1 MEHGDFSSHTRCHP
15 TPINIHAVT
24 KIRHSK
30 ASFPTHAGTNA
41 GEDPIIRSHPKLRLI
56 ILTKSSFHHTTK
68 STTEHSH
75 FVNLYLVSHVRHERT
90 ELVDNPVV
98 DGRRHRL
105 KNQVSQSWELAMVT
119 FQRWQCFMTWRDVV
133 YWDWHRSPRSKVH
146 VSGSWLVWGVM
157 PNTPMRYLKYCYS
170 KIDIIGRDQQ

>member
-105 KNQVSQSWELAMVT
+105 SLTSLKVITKVIEMKSPTCTKLRGSRHDQKWKPSLERT
-119 FQRWQCFMTWRDVV
+119 
-133 YWDWHRSPRSKVH
+133 RSPRV
-146 VSGSWLVWGVM
+146 GS
-157 PNTPMRYLKYCYS
+157 
-170 KIDIIGRDQQ
+170 